1 MDEQKPIIDI
11 TSEPSFVSSAPIV
24 LSRTTFLVR
33 RRGTLLIT
41 FALALAGLA
50 IWAWMHP
57 NRFRATGT
65 ILISRLGPSPTP
77 VTEAELASEMEIIRS
92 RAGDLTTGLGS
103 SSRVVES
110 IQAAETRRAQLKH
123 TVALQ
128 IVRNSQVIEVSF
140 TDSSRK
146 TAADSV
152 NALLDLYIEQRSR
165 LYSSPPTHMVPVEA
179 EGALL
184 QGKADKAAQE
194 LWAFD
199 QNRNGATARDE
210 HEIRNRQRALIEER
224 TLQLKSE
231 IHGQAEVLRVLRQKS
246 GEYSMEVVQAEARLA
261 GLQAQLTEM
270 EKALGP
276 VAQAQTLTAIVAA
289 QREELK
295 LRMERATNYADQLS
309 LRLQEARINGVSL
322 QARIL
327 TRAEPSVIHPWST
340 APWWAFVLVAAG
352 VILASLLVAWI
363 VDSFDRPV
371 YDDDD
376 FANLTGAPPTQ
387 SRAAGAGAG
396 NSD

>member
-11 TSEPSFVSSAPIV
+11 TSEPTFVPAATAV
-24 LSRTTFLVR
+24 LSRSPFLVR

-41 FALALAGLA
+41 LALALAALA
-50 IWAWMHP
+50 AWAWMQP
-57 NRFRATGT
+57 NRYRASGT
-65 ILISRLGPSPTP
+65 ILISRLGPSPAP
-77 VTEAELASEMEIIRS
+77 VTDAELASEMEIIRS

-110 IQAAETRRAQLKH
+110 IQAAETRRAQLKN

-128 IVRNSQVIEVSF
+128 VVRNSQVIEVSF
-140 TDSSRK
+140 TDPSRK

-152 NALLDLYIEQRSR
+152 NALLDLYIEARSR
-165 LYSSPPTHMVPVEA
+165 LYSSPQHVVPVEA
-179 EGALL
+179 EGAIL

-210 HEIRNRQRALIEER
+210 HEIRNRQRTLIEER

-231 IHGQAEVLRVLRQKS
+231 IRGQEEILRVLRQRS
-246 GEYSMEVVQAEARLA
+246 GEYSAEAVQAEARLA
-261 GLQAQLTEM
+261 GLKAQLAEM

-295 LRMERATNYADQLS
+295 QRMERATSHADQLA
-309 LRLQEARINGVSL
+309 LRLQEARITGVSL

-327 TRAEPSVIHPWST
+327 ARAEPAVVHPWST
-340 APWWAFVLVAAG
+340 APWWTLVLAAAA
-352 VILASLLVAWI
+352 VILVSLIIAWI

-376 FANLTGAPPTQ
+376 FANMTGAPPVQ
-387 SRAAGAGAG
+387 SRAAGAGSG
-396 NSD
+396 